1 MIYDIRLLIAY
12 HYPGLVKDARH
23 ILRVEPREDRGQRV
37 LARRLGVEPAPGELH
52 EEADFFGNRTAH
64 LLLPRPHDELRIELT
79 TRVLVERRAPRLERT
94 PPPAAIRRLVAGSR
108 DPDGGSPVHFG
119 GAGHLVAPSPAVAA
133 YVAETLDADAPIG
146 LSLLALARRI
156 RADFRFE
163 AGVSSVGTGVE
174 ETFATRRGVCQ
185 DFSHMMIA
193 GLRGCGIPAAY
204 ASGFLRTEPP
214 PGRPRLE
221 GADAM
226 HAWVEVWTGPDE
238 GWIGFDPTN
247 GCLAGDDHVLV
258 ALGRD
263 YADVAPID
271 GVLITAGPQRH
282 RHAVDMVP
290 VKPDD
295 GAPAR

>member
-1 MIYDIRLLIAY
+1 MLYDIRLLISY
-12 HYPGLVKDARH
+12 HYPSFVKDARH

-37 LARRLGVEPAPGELH
+37 LSRRLAVEPSPGEMQG
-52 EEADFFGNRTAH
+52 EDDFFGNRTAH
-64 LLLPRPHDELRIELT
+64 LLIPRAHDALRVGLT
-79 TRVLVERRAPRLERT
+79 TRVRVDRPTPNLVET
-94 PPPAAIRRLVAGSR
+94 PPPAVVRRLAGETR
-108 DPDGGSPVHFG
+108 DSEGDSPIHFG
-119 GAGHLVAPSPAVAA
+119 GAGQLVAPSPAIAA
-133 YVAETLDADAPIG
+133 WAAQTLDEASSIG
-146 LSLLALARRI
+146 LGLLALARRI
-156 RADFRFE
+156 RSEFRFQ
-163 AGVSSVGTGVE
+163 AGVSSVATRVE
-174 ETFATRRGVCQ
+174 ETFAMRRGVCQ

-226 HAWVEVWTGPDE
+226 HAWVEAWTGPDG

-271 GVLITAGPQRH
+271 GALITAGPQKH
-282 RHAVDMVP
+282 RHTVDMVP
-290 VKPDD
+290 VAEAVRDC
-295 GAPAR
+295 